1 MRFYYQ
7 VRAVE
12 KRNTLRPVLGCI
24 MMRMT
29 GVRRIGF
36 VLVGVPIALLYLGG
50 GGRVIDRRGSIIVG
64 YR

>member
-12 KRNTLRPVLGCI
+12 KRNTLRPVLGYI